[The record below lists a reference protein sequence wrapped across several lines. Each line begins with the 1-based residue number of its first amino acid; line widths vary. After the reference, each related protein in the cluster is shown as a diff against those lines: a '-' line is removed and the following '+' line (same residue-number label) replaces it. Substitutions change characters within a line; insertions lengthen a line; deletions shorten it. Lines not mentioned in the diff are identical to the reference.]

1 MILIFFLFVASIV
14 FFVLCVL
21 SIFNIVGVHYIP
33 LGFGS
38 MMTFLL
44 GHILFFKKTNKFPKN
59 DISEYC
65 KFDWKKYATNVNEN
79 NIICFEKQG
88 DVWICDNGERKVVL
102 DLTGYPFQRAYL
114 ISYVVRNMRYKFI
127 SQKLPLKHLFKY
139 SFPIHKRIDIK
150 LLLIDGNRRKEIT
163 VVKKGVTKYSFIARQ
178 ITLSAFYYHLFS
190 NESYQRIRHH
200 KTYIDEKKYK
210 SFHKK

>member
-1 MILIFFLFVASIV
+1 MILVFILFVASIV

-21 SIFNIVGVHYIP
+21 SVFNVIGVHYIP
-33 LGFGS
+33 LGFAS
-38 MMTFLL
+38 MMTFLF
-44 GHILFFKKTNKFPKN
+44 GHMLFFKKTNKFPQN

-65 KFDWKKYATNVNEN
+65 KFDWIKFVTNINDN
-79 NIICFEKQG
+79 NVICFEKQAG
-88 DVWICDNGERKVVL
+88 VWVCDNGERKVVL

-127 SQKLPLKHLFKY
+127 SQKLPLKYLFQY
-139 SFPIHKRIDIK
+139 SFPINKRIDIK
-150 LLLIDGNRRKEIT
+150 LLLIDGNRRKKIT
-163 VVKKGVTKYSFIARQ
+163 VVKKGISKYSFMARQ

-190 NESYQRIRHH
+190 NESYQSIRRH

-210 SFHKK
+210 SFFKK